1 MEVKIRMRIG
11 GQAGRQLVVF
21 CHLAIFFNH
30 GEQNFPPPPAPPSS
44 IFVSLLVLL
53 PFFFFFF
60 LTNGPF
66 FVCECVPRGWSCR
79 VLSGM

>member
-60 LTNGPF
+60 F
-66 FVCECVPRGWSCR
+66 
-79 VLSGM
+79 